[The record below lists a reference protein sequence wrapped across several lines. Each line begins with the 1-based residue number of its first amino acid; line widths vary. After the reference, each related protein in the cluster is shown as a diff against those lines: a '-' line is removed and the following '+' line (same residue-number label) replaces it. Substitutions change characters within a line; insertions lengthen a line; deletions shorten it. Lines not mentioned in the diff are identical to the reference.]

1 MADRQTLSIL
11 FYLRRDKT
19 NRRNEVPIYMRI
31 TVNGKKAEMA
41 ANRYID
47 PERWNP
53 EGGFVKGTKTEFKQ
67 LNEYLD
73 LLRSKVYSAQRDLM
87 EQNQPVTALG
97 LRNSVQ
103 GTTTTQRT
111 VLEVFRYHNKM
122 MKERIPED
130 NSPSTLIR
138 YETTLN
144 HVADFIKYKYKVED
158 LYLTSLNH
166 EFITNLEHY
175 LRTVRK
181 CNHNSSVKYIK
192 NFKKIIRLAIK
203 NDWLSKDPFFNY
215 KVSVKPVKREFLDAE
230 EITKLENKKF
240 HIPRLE
246 QVRDIFIF
254 SCYTGLAYKDVLDLT
269 PDNIRTGID
278 GEKWIFTDRAKTSVK
293 SHVPLL
299 PKALQIIEKYND
311 WHENVIKGKLLPVI
325 SNQKM
330 NAYLKEIAVL
340 AEIKKNLTYHLARHT
355 FATTIT
361 LTNDVPIE
369 TVSEMLGH
377 KSIKTTQIYAKV
389 IDKKVSGDMVRLKEK
404 LQAEP
409 KTSGK
414 RKVTK

>member
-1 MADRQTLSIL
+1 
-11 FYLRRDKT
+11 
-19 NRRNEVPIYMRI
+19 MRI

-41 ANRYID
+41 TNRYVD

-53 EGGFVKGTKTEFKQ
+53 EGGFVKGSKTEFKQ

-73 LLRSKVYSAQRDLM
+73 LIRSKVYSAQRDLI

-97 LRNSVQ
+97 LRNIVQ
-103 GTTTTQRT
+103 GTTASQRT
-111 VLEVFRYHNKM
+111 VLEVFRYHNKL

-144 HVADFIKYKYKVED
+144 HVAEFIKYKYKVDD

-215 KVSVKPVKREFLDAE
+215 KVSVKPVKREFLDLE
-230 EITKLENKKF
+230 ELTKLENKEF
-240 HIPRLE
+240 HIQRLE

-254 SCYTGLAYKDVLDLT
+254 SCYTGLAYKDVQDLT
-269 PDNIRTGID
+269 PDNLRTGID
-278 GEKWIFTDRAKTSVK
+278 GEQWIFTERAKTSVK
-293 SHVPLL
+293 SNVPLL
-299 PKALQIIEKYND
+299 PKAILIIEKYKD
-311 WHENVIKGKLLPVI
+311 SPENSVKGKLLPVI

-340 AEIKKNLTYHLARHT
+340 SEIKKNLTYHLARHT

-361 LTNDVPIE
+361 LTNNVPIE
-369 TVSEMLGH
+369 TVSEMMGH

-389 IDKKVSGDMVRLKEK
+389 IDKKVSEDMKK
-404 LQAEP
+404 LRNKLAPNVTKEP
-409 KTSGK
+409 KK
-414 RKVTK
+414 RNNG

>member
-1 MADRQTLSIL
+1 
-11 FYLRRDKT
+11 
-19 NRRNEVPIYMRI
+19 MRI

-41 ANRYID
+41 TNRYVD

-53 EGGFVKGTKTEFKQ
+53 EGGFVKGSKTEFKQ

-73 LLRSKVYSAQRDLM
+73 LIRSKVYSAQRDLI

-97 LRNSVQ
+97 LRNIVQ
-103 GTTTTQRT
+103 GTTTSQRT
-111 VLEVFRYHNKM
+111 VLEVFRYHNKL

-144 HVADFIKYKYKVED
+144 HVAEFIKYKYKVDD

-215 KVSVKPVKREFLDAE
+215 KVSVKPVKREFLDLE
-230 EITKLENKKF
+230 ELTKLENKEF
-240 HIPRLE
+240 HIQRLE

-254 SCYTGLAYKDVLDLT
+254 SCYTGLAYKDVQDLT
-269 PDNIRTGID
+269 PDNLRTGID
-278 GEKWIFTDRAKTSVK
+278 GEQWIFTERAKTSVK
-293 SHVPLL
+293 SNVPLL
-299 PKALQIIEKYND
+299 PKAILIIEKYKD
-311 WHENVIKGKLLPVI
+311 SPENSVKGKLLPVI

-340 AEIKKNLTYHLARHT
+340 SEIKKNLTYHLARHT

-361 LTNDVPIE
+361 LTNNVPIE
-369 TVSEMLGH
+369 TVSEMMGH

-389 IDKKVSGDMVRLKEK
+389 IDKKVSEDMKSLKIK
-404 LQAEP
+404 LSASHTTEP
-409 KTSGK
+409 KKSSNG
-414 RKVTK
+414 

>member
-1 MADRQTLSIL
+1 
-11 FYLRRDKT
+11 
-19 NRRNEVPIYMRI
+19 MRI

-41 ANRYID
+41 TNRYVD

-53 EGGFVKGTKTEFKQ
+53 EGGFVKGSKTEFKQ

-73 LLRSKVYSAQRDLM
+73 LIRSKVYSAQRDLI

-97 LRNSVQ
+97 LRNIVQ
-103 GTTTTQRT
+103 GTTTSQRT
-111 VLEVFRYHNKM
+111 VLEVFRYHNKLM
-122 MKERIPED
+122 SERIPED

-144 HVADFIKYKYKVED
+144 HVAEFIKYKYKVDD

-215 KVSVKPVKREFLDAE
+215 RVSVKPVKREFLDAE
-230 EITKLENKKF
+230 ELTKLENKEF
-240 HIPRLE
+240 HIQRLG

-278 GEKWIFTDRAKTSVK
+278 GEQWIFTERAKTSVK
-293 SHVPLL
+293 SNVPLL
-299 PKALQIIEKYND
+299 HKAIQIIEKYKD
-311 WHENVIKGKLLPVI
+311 SPENAGRGKLLPVI

-340 AEIKKNLTYHLARHT
+340 SEIKKNLTYHLARHT

-361 LTNDVPIE
+361 LTNNVPIE

-389 IDKKVSGDMVRLKEK
+389 IDKKVSEDMQNLKTRLGMKPGNE
-404 LQAEP
+404 
-409 KTSGK
+409 
-414 RKVTK
+414 TKKSNNG

>member
-11 FYLRRDKT
+11 FYLRRDKE

-31 TVNGKKAEMA
+31 TVNGKKAEIA
-41 ANRYID
+41 TNRYID
-47 PERWNP
+47 HERWNP

-73 LLRSKVYSAQRDLM
+73 LLRSKVYSAQRDLL

-97 LRNSVQ
+97 LKNNVQ
-103 GTTTTQRT
+103 GTTNAQRT

-144 HVADFIKYKYKVED
+144 HVSDFIKHKYKVED

-181 CNHNSSVKYIK
+181 CNHNSSIKYIK
-192 NFKKIIRLAIK
+192 NFKKIIRLALK

-215 KVSVKPVKREFLDAE
+215 KASVKPVKRGFLDAD
-230 EITKLENKKF
+230 EIVKLENKEF
-240 HIPRLE
+240 HISRLE

-254 SCYTGLAYKDVLDLT
+254 SCYTGLAYKDVQELT

-278 GEKWIFTDRAKTSVK
+278 GDKWIFTERVKTSVK
-293 SHVPLL
+293 SHIPLL
-299 PKALQIIEKYND
+299 PKALQIIEKYKD
-311 WHENVIKGKLLPVI
+311 WPENVIKGKLLPVI

-330 NAYLKEIAVL
+330 NAYLKEIAIL
-340 AEIKKNLTYHLARHT
+340 TEINKNLTFHLARHT
-355 FATTIT
+355 FATTVT

-389 IDKKVSGDMVRLKEK
+389 IDKKVSGDMGRLKERLSK
-404 LQAEP
+404 EQYASK
-409 KTSGK
+409 KTDT
-414 RKVTK
+414 V

>member
-11 FYLRRDKT
+11 FYLRRDKK
-19 NRRNEVPIYMRI
+19 NRKNEVPIYMRI

-41 ANRYID
+41 TNRYINAD
-47 PERWNP
+47 RWNP
-53 EGGFVKGTKTEFKQ
+53 EGGFVKGTKADIKQ

-73 LLRSKVYSAQRDLM
+73 ILRSKVYSAQRDM
-87 EQNQPVTALG
+87 IEQNRLVTALG

-103 GTTTTQRT
+103 GTTTAQRT

-130 NSPSTLIR
+130 NSPTTLIR

-144 HVADFIKYKYKVED
+144 HVAEFIKSKFKVED
-158 LYLTSLNH
+158 IYLNSLNH
-166 EFITNLEHY
+166 EFIADLEHY

-181 CNHNSSVKYIK
+181 CNNNTSVKYIK
-192 NFKKIIRLAIK
+192 NFKKIVRVAIK
-203 NDWLSKDPFFNY
+203 NDWLKRDPFFNY
-215 KVSVKPVKREFLDAE
+215 RASVKPVKREFLDTE
-230 EITKLENKKF
+230 EITLLENKVF

-254 SCYTGLAYKDVLDLT
+254 SCYTGLAYKDVQELSE
-269 PDNIRTGID
+269 DNIRSGID
-278 GEKWIFTDRAKTSVK
+278 GEKWIFTERTKTSVK
-293 SHVPLL
+293 SNIPLL
-299 PKALQIIEKYND
+299 PKALQIIDKYKD
-311 WHENVIKGKLLPVI
+311 WPENLSKGKLLPVI

-330 NAYLKEIAVL
+330 NAYLKEIAL
-340 AEIKKNLTYHLARHT
+340 IAGIKKNLTFHLARHT

-361 LTNDVPIE
+361 LTNNVPIE

-389 IDKKVSGDMVRLKEK
+389 IDKKVSEDMKSLKIK
-404 LQAEP
+404 LSASHTTEP
-409 KTSGK
+409 KKSSNG
-414 RKVTK
+414 